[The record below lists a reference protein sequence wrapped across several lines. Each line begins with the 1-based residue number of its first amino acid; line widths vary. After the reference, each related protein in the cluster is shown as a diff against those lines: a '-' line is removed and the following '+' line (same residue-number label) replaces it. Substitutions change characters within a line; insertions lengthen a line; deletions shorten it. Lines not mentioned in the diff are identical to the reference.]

1 MKQLL
6 LIAVLTFTTLQT
18 PQVNN
23 GVIEGRVTRVGS
35 SEGISDVQVTLIGPS
50 TVTSSALGG
59 LYTPNTSLT
68 PDMRAQIDQLIN
80 SAPPNITLEVV
91 ANAAIRMEA
100 NLLGLPAPALPTPNS
115 TTAAPPPAPQTAVV
129 TNSEGVFAF
138 RNLAPG
144 RYQIRAQREGY
155 FGAPPPGSAIVG
167 ASTIVNTTATVIT
180 GQPTQPVSMAML
192 RGAIVSGRVRDPN
205 GQPMQTAQVGAFQ
218 INYQNGRKVLQ
229 QMNSRQTDDR
239 GEYRLYW
246 LPPGDYIIGT
256 IPRRGLI
263 TAAPTPQD
271 NYARTFYPNT
281 VEGQSATVV
290 HAGEGA
296 EISGIDVLV
305 RPDATGRILGR
316 VVHSFVGPYG
326 QPAIASTF
334 YLFPANPVGLADTG
348 ITNFPNSSP
357 NRTTGE
363 FDIRGLLPGPYEL
376 MSNVPDGNGRQAWGR
391 TRVNVTP
398 GDVRDVTL
406 SITPGIELKAQL
418 SVDGAPSGYT
428 MQAPP
433 AGARGAL
440 TVLNGVVTQL
450 PPAPPAPPAPVPTP
464 TYRIQ
469 LRSAEGLGLVPPY
482 ENASNQDMS
491 YDPSGVFTFRS
502 VVPGKYYIA
511 VQPLPANAYVV
522 DVKAGGTS
530 VFDSG
535 VDISSQTGEI
545 QVIVSTSG
553 AKIQG
558 RVIDAEQKPAASARV
573 VLVPPASRRQNVQ
586 LYKVATSDS
595 SGNFTISG
603 IAPGDYKLF
612 AWETVPNTAW
622 LNQEFLAPF
631 EGRGLAVTVSA
642 SGSTPATIELK
653 RIPKD
658 SDKP

>member
-18 PQVNN
+18 PQVNT

-35 SEGISDVQVTLIGPS
+35 SEGISDVQVSLIGPS
-50 TVTSSALGG
+50 TITSSGLGG

-80 SAPPNITLEVV
+80 SAPPGISLEVV

-100 NLLGLPAPALPTPNS
+100 NLLGLPAPALPPPNT
-115 TTAAPPPAPQTAVV
+115 TTAAPPPPPQTAVV

-155 FGAPPPGSAIVG
+155 FGAPPPGSAGVG
-167 ASTIVNTTATVIT
+167 APTLVNMTATVVT
-180 GQPTQPVSMAML
+180 GQPTQPVSISML

-205 GQPMQTAQVGAFQ
+205 GQPLQTAQVGAFQ

-229 QMNSRQTDDR
+229 QVNSRQTDDR

-246 LPPGDYIIGT
+246 LPPGDYLIGT
-256 IPRRGLI
+256 MPRRSGI
-263 TAAPTPQD
+263 TAAPTSQD
-271 NYARTFYPNT
+271 NYARTFFPNT

-296 EISGIDVLV
+296 EISGVDVLI

-316 VVHSFVGPYG
+316 VVHSFVGPNG

-348 ITNFPNSSP
+348 ITTFPNSSP

-406 SITPGIELKAQL
+406 SITPGIELKAHL
-418 SVDGAPSGYT
+418 SVDGAAPGYT

-433 AGARGAL
+433 AGARGAF
-440 TVLNGVVTQL
+440 TVLNGVPIQP
-450 PPAPPAPPAPVPTP
+450 PPAPTAPVPTP
-464 TYRIQ
+464 TNRIQ
-469 LRSAEGLGLVPPY
+469 LRSAEGLGVVTPY

-502 VVPGKYYIA
+502 VVPGKYFVA

-535 VDISSQTGEI
+535 IDISSQTGEI
-545 QVIVSTSG
+545 QVFVSTSG

-558 RVIDAEQKPAASARV
+558 RVIDAAQKPAASARV

-612 AWETVPNTAW
+612 TWETVPNTAW
-622 LNQEFLAPF
+622 LNQEFLAPY
-631 EGRGLAVTVSA
+631 EGKGLAVTVSS

-653 RIPKD
+653 LIPKD
-658 SDKP
+658 PDKR